1 MKRSKRRTRTSLPPG
16 ARCPACN
23 LGVLTE
29 DADGPF
35 CASCLYTPRPR
46 ITLEAAV
53 ALEEAIAIA
62 ESRAYRDT
70 DQPTQPRKR
79 AA

>member
-1 MKRSKRRTRTSLPPG
+1 MKRQKRRNRVSLLG

-29 DADGPF
+29 DAAGPF
-35 CASCLYTPRPR
+35 CAHCLYTPSPR
-46 ITLEAAV
+46 ISLEAAV
-53 ALEEAIAIA
+53 AREDAIAVA
-62 ESRAYRDT
+62 ESRVFRDT
-70 DQPTQPRKR
+70 EQPHQPRKR